1 MSKFTYVIGYSH
13 FNENSGGELVLYFL
27 CHLLNSVGCKAFM
40 IGGSPRNSLNLNCP
54 IMPQTLNLQSEDV
67 IVVYP
72 EVISGNPLKAKN
84 VVRWILYTIG
94 VNGGSADTH
103 RPEDL
108 IVGFRKEFSGNGC
121 LITEENQVGIYYIID
136 CYKNLFNPMREKTCY
151 LVHKGY
157 KYHKTF
163 DQHPSDSIKID
174 GKSHK
179 EVAKIFN
186 ESHTFYSYDPNSG
199 YSKYAALCGCDSIV
213 IPRPNLDFKDW
224 RKDARDR
231 FGIAY
236 GLEDLPRAR
245 ETLSLAQKTAREQ
258 DTINL
263 QNVKK
268 FISLCESHFR

>member
-13 FNENSGGELVLYFL
+13 FNERCGGQVALYFL

-40 IGGSPRNSLNLNCP
+40 SGGSPRNSLNLNCP

-72 EVISGNPLKAKN
+72 EVICGNPLKAKN
-84 VVRWILYTIG
+84 VVRWILSTIG
-94 VNGGSADTH
+94 VHGGSAETH
-103 RPEDL
+103 QPEDL

-121 LITEENQVGIYYIID
+121 LITEENQVNIFYMID
-136 CYKNLFNPMREKTCY
+136 WYKNLFNSVREKTCY
-151 LVHKGY
+151 LVHKGR
-157 KYHKTF
+157 KYHEKF
-163 DQHPSDSIKID
+163 DQHPTDSIKID

-186 ESHTFYSYDPNSG
+186 ESHTFYSYDLNSG
-199 YSKYAALCGCDSIV
+199 YSKYAALCGCDSII

-224 RKDARDR
+224 IKRSRDR

-245 ETLSLAQKTAREQ
+245 KTLLLAQKTAKEQ
-258 DTINL
+258 ESINL
-263 QNVKK
+263 QNIKK
-268 FISLCESHFR
+268 FISLCEAHFI